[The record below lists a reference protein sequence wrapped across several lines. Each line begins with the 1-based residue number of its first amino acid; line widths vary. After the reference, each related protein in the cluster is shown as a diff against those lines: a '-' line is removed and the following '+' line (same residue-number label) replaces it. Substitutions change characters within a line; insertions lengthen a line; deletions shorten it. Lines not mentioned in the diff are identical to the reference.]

1 MAEAAR
7 HFSTH
12 FAGRD
17 AGLITQA
24 IERAAMACPDL
35 PFMQAA
41 LHDPAAL
48 DGDSLRLIELPRPEP
63 APGEVRVRLCWS
75 GVNPGELAAATEKRA
90 HVPMFVGSVP
100 HNDGAGVIDATGEG
114 VSPQRLGERVWVWN
128 AAWQRAWGS
137 AAQWVALPSAQ
148 AVALPDGVATEAG
161 ACLGTPALAAMHAV
175 LQGSGVTG
183 RCVLVA
189 GGAGAVGHY
198 AVQFARLAGA
208 EQVITTVSSALKAG
222 IALDAGAHSAV
233 NYHEEDVVDRVRR
246 LTSGRGV
253 DRIIEVDLAANAGAD
268 MALLRRDG
276 EIFAL
281 GCASPSFTMPFAAA
295 QARHAKF
302 RFFDVHALR
311 GSDRWR
317 ATQQLQAWLERGLIR
332 HRIAARLPLQRI
344 KEAHALV
351 ASGLAVGKV
360 LLAID

>member
-1 MAEAAR
+1 
-7 HFSTH
+7 
-12 FAGRD
+12 
-17 AGLITQA
+17 
-24 IERAAMACPDL
+24 
-35 PFMQAA
+35 MQAA
-41 LHDPAAL
+41 LHDPTALAA
-48 DGDSLRLIELPRPEP
+48 DSLRLLELPRPEP

-75 GVNPGELAAATEKRA
+75 GVNPGELAAAADVRV
-90 HVPMFVGSVP
+90 HVPLLAGSVP

-128 AAWQRAWGS
+128 AAWQRAWGT

-148 AVALPDGVATEAG
+148 AVALPDGVATDAG
-161 ACLGTPALAAMHAV
+161 ACLGTSALAAMHAV
-175 LQGSGVTG
+175 LQGAGVTG

-189 GGAGAVGHY
+189 GGAGAVGNY

-208 EQVITTVSSALKAG
+208 EHVITTVSSALKAG

-233 NYHEEDVVDRVRR
+233 NYREEDVVERVRR

-253 DRIIEVDLAANAGAD
+253 DRIIETNMGANASAD

-281 GCASPSFTMPFAAA
+281 GCGSTGLTMDFTAARA
-295 QARHAKF
+295 RQAKL

-317 ATQQLQAWLERGLIR
+317 ATHQLQAWLERGLVR
-332 HRIAARLPLQRI
+332 HRIAARLPLRRI
-344 KEAHALV
+344 EEAHALV

-360 LLAID
+360 LLATD